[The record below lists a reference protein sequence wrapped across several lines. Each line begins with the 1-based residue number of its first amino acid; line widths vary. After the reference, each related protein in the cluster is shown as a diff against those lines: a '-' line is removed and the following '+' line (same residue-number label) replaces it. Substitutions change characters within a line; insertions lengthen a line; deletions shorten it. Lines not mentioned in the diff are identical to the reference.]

1 LIGCFLSLLRVTVL
15 EEAMRFLTPLI
26 LFETFLMLSGTAA
39 AQAPGMDRCAQQA
52 SSCPVVARLRTVDS
66 RLAAIVIEASARSR
80 SFRQLAQTIDQTDGI
95 VYVEHGKCG
104 HGVRACLVAVSVA
117 GANRIV
123 RVRVNAK
130 DVDGNLMGSIGHEL
144 QHAIEVLGN
153 SKVTDTKALY
163 FFYDRIG
170 IRRGNAFE
178 TAAAIQAG
186 NHVRAEL
193 RRSEFSTQV
202 P

>member
-1 LIGCFLSLLRVTVL
+1 
-15 EEAMRFLTPLI
+15 MRFLTPLI
-26 LFETFLMLSGTAA
+26 LFEALLMLSGTAA
-39 AQAPGMDRCAQQA
+39 AQPPNMNRCAPQA
-52 SSCPVVARLRTVDS
+52 PSCPVIARLRTVDS

-80 SFRQLAQTIDQTDGI
+80 SFRQLAKTIDQTVGI

-104 HGVRACLVAVSVA
+104 HGVRACLVAVSAA

-130 DVDGNLMGSIGHEL
+130 DVDWNLMGSIGHEL

-153 SKVTDTKALY
+153 SKVVDTKTLF

-170 IRRGNAFE
+170 VRRG
-178 TAAAIQAG
+178 
-186 NHVRAEL
+186 
-193 RRSEFSTQV
+193 
-202 P
+202 

>member
-1 LIGCFLSLLRVTVL
+1 VIGGFLSLLKVTVL
-15 EEAMRFLTPLI
+15 EEAMRFLTPLV

-39 AQAPGMDRCAQQA
+39 AQATGMNRCAPQA
-52 SSCPVVARLRTVDS
+52 PSCPVVARLRTVDS

-80 SFRQLAQTIDQTDGI
+80 SFRQLVQTIDQSDGI

-104 HGVRACLVAVSVA
+104 HGVRACLVAVSAA

-130 DVDGNLMGSIGHEL
+130 DVDWNLMGSIGHEL
-144 QHAIEVLGN
+144 QHAIEVLGD
-153 SKVTDTKALY
+153 SKVVDTRALY

-170 IRRGNAFE
+170 IRRGNTFE
-178 TAAAIQAG
+178 TVAAIQAG
-186 NHVRAEL
+186 NHVREL
-193 RRSEFSTQV
+193 RRSKFSTQV